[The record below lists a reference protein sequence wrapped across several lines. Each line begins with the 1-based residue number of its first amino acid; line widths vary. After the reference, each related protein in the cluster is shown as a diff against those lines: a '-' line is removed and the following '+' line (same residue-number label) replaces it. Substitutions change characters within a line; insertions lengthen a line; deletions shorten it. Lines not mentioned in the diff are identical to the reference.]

1 MALRTPLGRVRGLGS
16 AKEGTEHWWMV
27 RLTSL
32 ALIPLT
38 IWFVASVVS
47 LAGADYPEVVNWLR
61 SPVVAVLMVILIGT
75 TFQHT
80 QAGLQVVIEDYVH
93 HEPAKLAAILFVKA
107 AALVLALAGIF
118 AVLRIAFGAL

>member
-38 IWFVASVVS
+38 VWFVASVVA
-47 LAGADYPEVVNWLR
+47 LADADYVAVVNWLR

-75 TFQHT
+75 TFHHA

-93 HEPAKLAAILFVKA
+93 GEAAKLAAILIVKA
-107 AALVLALAGIF
+107 VALVLALAGIF
-118 AVLRIAFGAL
+118 AVLKIAFGAL

>member
-16 AKEGTEHWWMV
+16 AREGTEHWWMV

-38 IWFVASVVS
+38 IWFVASVIS
-47 LAGADYPEVVNWLR
+47 LAGADYVAVVNWLR
-61 SPVVAVLMVILIGT
+61 SPIVAVLMILFIGT
-75 TFQHT
+75 SFHHA

-107 AALVLALAGIF
+107 AALVLGLAGIF
-118 AVLRIAFGAL
+118 AVLKIAFGA